1 MIDSNLFWD
10 TRLQLHWAA
19 QSAAGV
25 GRTLLTP
32 RHDFS
37 HEAFTWSAD
46 LHALLG
52 DGDRRAGIRLRDLT
66 LIVVEGASI
75 VEEFPLDG
83 RTLHDAFS
91 FFGRVC
97 NSDSLASPPE
107 GMPDHPVV
115 HGAAFHPDSDAL
127 RELDRI
133 YANAAMALDEVR
145 RTEAGA
151 GPVRCWPHHFDIATL
166 ITISGE
172 GESAHT
178 IGAGMTPGD
187 ESNRRPYYYVTPWPY
202 PKERPL
208 PPLSQGAWHTE
219 GWVGAVR
226 PADQDGAVEF
236 LREAIRHC
244 RELV

>member
-1 MIDSNLFWD
+1 MIDPELLWD

-37 HEAFTWSAD
+37 HEAFTWSPD

-52 DGDRRAGIRLRDLT
+52 DGDRRAGIRLRDMT
-66 LIVVEGASI
+66 LIVVEGARI
-75 VEEFPLDG
+75 VEEFSLDG
-83 RTLHDAFS
+83 RTLHDAFA
-91 FFGRVC
+91 FFGRAC
-97 NSDSLASPPE
+97 NSDSLASSPE
-107 GMPDHPVV
+107 GMPDHPVA
-115 HGAAFHPDSDAL
+115 HGATFHPNPDAL
-127 RELDRI
+127 IELDRI
-133 YANAAMALDEVR
+133 YTNAAIALDEVR
-145 RTEAGA
+145 RTEPGA
-151 GPVRCWPHHFDIATL
+151 GPLRCWPHHFDLATL

-172 GESAHT
+172 GETAHT

-187 ESNRRPYYYVTPWPY
+187 DTYRHPYYYVTPWPY
-202 PKERPL
+202 PKEPL
-208 PPLSQGAWHTE
+208 PPLSHGSWHTQ

-226 PADQDGAVEF
+226 PADADGAIEF